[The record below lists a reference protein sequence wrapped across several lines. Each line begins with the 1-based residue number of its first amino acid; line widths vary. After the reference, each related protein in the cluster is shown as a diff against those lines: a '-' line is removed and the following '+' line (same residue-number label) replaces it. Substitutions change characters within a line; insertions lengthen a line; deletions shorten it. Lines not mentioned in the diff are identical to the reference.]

1 MPDNALEKSPLVV
14 GRRYVFEGLGEF
26 EVLVESD
33 YSMEVEDGSRLH
45 WNSWVIADVTKGDGE
60 SHECLASPPHF
71 GLSFAAVVEPGDRP
85 ARAQR
90 FSAFCGRVTGKQKHY
105 GDLTPRTD
113 GTIVTTNSQ
122 LECWLD
128 NGEGA
133 EQHSEVGENSVLW
146 IEETFVKVPEGEED
160 EYPDTLYLRARP
172 VKIVDRKAAQAD

>member
-1 MPDNALEKSPLVV
+1 MPDNALEKTPLIV
-14 GRRYVFEGLGEF
+14 GRRYVFDGLGEF

-33 YSMEVEDGSRLH
+33 YSMEVEDGNRLR
-45 WNSWVIADVTKGDGE
+45 WNSWVIADVTKGEGG
-60 SHECLASPPHF
+60 SYECLAGSPHL

-90 FSAFCGRVTGKQKHY
+90 FGSFCGRVTGKQKHF
-105 GDLTPRTD
+105 GDLTLRTD
-113 GTIVTTNSQ
+113 GTTVTTNSQ

-160 EYPDTLYLRARP
+160 DYPDTLYLRAKP
-172 VKIVDRKAAQAD
+172 VKIVDR

>member
-1 MPDNALEKSPLVV
+1 MPDNTLEKTPLIV
-14 GRRYVFEGLGEF
+14 GRRYVFDGLGEF

-33 YSMEVEDGSRLH
+33 YSMEVEDGSRLG
-45 WNSWVIADVTKGDGE
+45 WNSWVIADVTKGEAG
-60 SHECLASPPHF
+60 SYECLAGAPYL

-90 FSAFCGRVTGKQKHY
+90 FGSFCGLVTGKQKHF

-133 EQHSEVGENSVLW
+133 DQHSEISENSMFWL
-146 IEETFVKVPEGEED
+146 EETFVKVPEGEEG
-160 EYPDTLYLRARP
+160 EYPDTLYLRAKP
-172 VKIVDRKAAQAD
+172 VRIVRR